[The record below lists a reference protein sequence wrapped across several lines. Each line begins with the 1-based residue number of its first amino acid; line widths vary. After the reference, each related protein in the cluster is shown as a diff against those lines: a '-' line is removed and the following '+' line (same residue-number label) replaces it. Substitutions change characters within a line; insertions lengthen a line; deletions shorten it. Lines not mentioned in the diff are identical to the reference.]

1 MKINLVRPPTF
12 TTTLSLGEDSAAPIG
27 IAYLA
32 ACLLESGHSVT
43 AVDALGEALDKFTP
57 GSHVPNGLRHGLLD
71 EEIIHRIPAVTE
83 LIGVSAMFSQ
93 QWPLDRELI
102 RSIRAAFPRTPII
115 IGGEHATD
123 FIVLGEGELTLVD
136 LVSCIETDG
145 DLEEV
150 NGLYLRRGG
159 ELVRTES
166 RKRIRKI
173 DGIPLP
179 AWDLFPIENYLDAEI
194 TFGVNFGRAM
204 PMLASRG
211 CPFQCTF
218 CSNPVMYGPL
228 WRARSAQEVLQE
240 ALLYQGKVGWK

>member
-1 MKINLVRPPTF
+1 MSGILSNLKMKKIY
-12 TTTLSLGEDSAAPIG
+12 
-27 IAYLA
+27 IA
-32 ACLLESGHSVT
+32 SDIHDDV
-43 AVDALGEALDKFTP
+43 EALDKFTP

-71 EEIIHRIPAVTE
+71 EEIIDRIPADTE

-102 RSIRAAFPRTPII
+102 RSIRAAFPRTPIV
-115 IGGEHATD
+115 IGGEHATALPEYCLMDSPGTD

-166 RKRIRKI
+166 RKRIRMEAI
-173 DGIPLP
+173 
-179 AWDLFPIENYLDAEI
+179 
-194 TFGVNFGRAM
+194 
-204 PMLASRG
+204 
-211 CPFQCTF
+211 
-218 CSNPVMYGPL
+218 
-228 WRARSAQEVLQE
+228 SAIN
-240 ALLYQGKVGWK
+240 